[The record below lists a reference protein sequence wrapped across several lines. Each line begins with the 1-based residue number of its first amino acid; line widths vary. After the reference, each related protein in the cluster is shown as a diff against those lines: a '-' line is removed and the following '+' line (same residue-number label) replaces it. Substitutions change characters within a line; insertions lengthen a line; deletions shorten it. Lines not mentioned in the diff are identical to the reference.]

1 MLDCPRHQC
10 SLEQHAGSALTPHTL
25 FALTKPLRDAGFQ
38 LYPVPGLD
46 LVSKHL
52 VDEPVLL
59 DDGKSFEAIGG
70 NIDGEHCATA
80 AGDVLDLSRCATSL
94 AINVFG
100 AVVKI
105 FVTLCGSHREE

>member
-10 SLEQHAGSALTPHTL
+10 SLGQHAGSVLTPHTL
-25 FALTKPLRDAGFQ
+25 FALTKPLWHTGFQ
-38 LYPVPGLD
+38 LYAVPGLD

-59 DDGKSFEAIGG
+59 DDGKAFEAIGG
-70 NIDGEHCATA
+70 DIDGEHCATT
-80 AGDVLDLSRCATSL
+80 AGDVLDLSRCATSS

-105 FVTLCGSHREE
+105 FVTLYGSHREE